1 MLSQAQM
8 VRMRKV
14 KELMY
19 IGLCTIVEYHKVKQ
33 VNHSTGFAEVIVL
46 EDIPCKLSFKN
57 TASVVES
64 DKASALTQSISLI
77 LAPEINITP
86 GSKIIVIQNGVTKAY
101 KNSGV
106 PAVYTTHQEI
116 KLDVFKEWS

>member
-1 MLSQAQM
+1 M
-8 VRMRKV
+8 VRIRKV

-33 VNHSTGFAEVIVL
+33 VNRSTGFTEVVVF

-57 TASVVES
+57 VSSSVET
-64 DKASALTQSISLI
+64 DKASIINQSISLI
-77 LAPEINITP
+77 LAPEVNINP
-86 GSKIIVIQNGVTKAY
+86 GSKIIVTQNGVTKAY

-116 KLDVFKEWS
+116 MLDVFKEWS

>member
-1 MLSQAQM
+1 MLSQTQM
-8 VRMRKV
+8 VRIRKA
-14 KELMY
+14 KEIMY

-33 VNHSTGFAEVIVL
+33 ANQSTGFTEVAVF
-46 EDIPCKLSFKN
+46 EDIPCKLSFKS
-57 TASVVES
+57 APSVLES

-77 LAPEINITP
+77 LAPEIEINP
-86 GSKIIVIQNGVTKAY
+86 GSKIIVTQNGVTKAY

-116 KLDVFKEWS
+116 MLDIFKGWS